1 MPFRPHKTATSDDLR
16 RDFSRRLGEV
26 ARLWRGVLDRE
37 LRAVDLSFMQWLT
50 LSQLD
55 AAEAEPVQKALA
67 ARVGIEGPAMVA
79 ILDRLVAGGLVER
92 RVSITDRR
100 ANTVH
105 LTRAGR
111 DRLGVAERELQRV
124 RDVLLEDLDD
134 AELTQ
139 GIALLGRVANRAMP
153 NGDE

>member
-1 MPFRPHKTATSDDLR
+1 MPSRPHKTATSDDLR

-79 ILDRLVAGGLVER
+79 VLDRLVAGGLVER

-105 LTRAGR
+105 LTRAGK

-139 GIALLGRVANRAMP
+139 GTALLGRVADRAMP

>member
-1 MPFRPHKTATSDDLR
+1 MPSRPHKTATSDDLR

-55 AAEAEPVQKALA
+55 AAEVALVQKALA

-79 ILDRLVAGGLVER
+79 VLDRLVAGGLVER

-105 LTRAGR
+105 LTRAGK
-111 DRLGVAERELQRV
+111 DRLGAAQREHQRV
-124 RDVLLEDLDD
+124 PDVQLENHDQ

-139 GIALLGRVANRAMP
+139 GTPRLGRVAARAMP
-153 NGDE
+153 NGDQ

>member
-1 MPFRPHKTATSDDLR
+1 MPSRSHKTATIDDLR

-55 AAEAEPVQKALA
+55 AAEAALVQKALA

-79 ILDRLVAGGLVER
+79 VLDRLVAGGLVER

-105 LTRAGR
+105 LTRAGK

-124 RDVLLEDLDD
+124 RDVLLEDVDD

-139 GIALLGRVANRAMP
+139 GTALLGRVADRAMP

>member
-1 MPFRPHKTATSDDLR
+1 MINRQTESPCN
-16 RDFSRRLGEV
+16 
-26 ARLWRGVLDRE
+26 
-37 LRAVDLSFMQWLT
+37 AVDLSFMQWLT

-55 AAEAEPVQKALA
+55 AAEADLVQKALA

-79 ILDRLVAGGLVER
+79 ILDRLVADRLVER
-92 RVSITDRR
+92 RVSTTDRR

-105 LTRAGR
+105 LTRAGKA
-111 DRLGVAERELQRV
+111 RLGVAERELQRV

-134 AELTQ
+134 AELAQ
-139 GIALLGRVANRAMP
+139 GTALLDRVAVRAIP

>member
-1 MPFRPHKTATSDDLR
+1 MPSRPHKTATIDDLR

-55 AAEAEPVQKALA
+55 AAEADLVQKALA

-92 RVSITDRR
+92 RVSVTDRR

-105 LTRAGR
+105 LTRAGK

-124 RDVLLEDLDD
+124 RDVLLEDLDGP
-134 AELTQ
+134 ELAQ
-139 GIALLGRVANRAMP
+139 GAALLGRVAGRTMP